1 MSTRAM
7 IKSVDSGAM
16 KNSPI
21 TRESIRIAQDVWGI
35 TRPYLQGK
43 SRRRGNEAVELN
55 TEIITP
61 LPPEIINNHS
71 EIVIG
76 VYIMFA
82 NTIPFLTT
90 ISRVVR
96 FGFATEMTGANM
108 ENVVTV
114 LQIVNAVY
122 KPRGFIIVV
131 VAADNG
137 FSALRHHVKFIE
149 MQI

>member
-1 MSTRAM
+1 MDVM
-7 IKSVDSGAM
+7 FV
-16 KNSPI
+16 NS
-21 TRESIRIAQDVWGI
+21 
-35 TRPYLQGK
+35 
-43 SRRRGNEAVELN
+43 
-55 TEIITP
+55 
-61 LPPEIINNHS
+61 
-71 EIVIG
+71 
-76 VYIMFA
+76 
-82 NTIPFLTT
+82 IPFLTT

-96 FGFATEMTGANM
+96 FGSATEMTGANM

-122 KPRGFIIVV
+122 KPRGFTIVV